1 MSSSSNIIQENI
13 SFKFRSFMKHM
24 WMTYYSLQWM
34 LQSTAEKLRNVHMN
48 SQNSTGALD
57 DDIEIASLK

>member
-1 MSSSSNIIQENI
+1 
-13 SFKFRSFMKHM
+13 MKHM